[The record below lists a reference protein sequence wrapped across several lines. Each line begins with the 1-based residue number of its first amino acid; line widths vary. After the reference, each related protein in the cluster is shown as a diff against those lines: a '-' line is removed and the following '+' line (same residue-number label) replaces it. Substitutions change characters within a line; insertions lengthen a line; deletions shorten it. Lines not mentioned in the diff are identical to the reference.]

1 MYKHVDSNSEHFK
14 GLEEFGKE
22 MVVEIL
28 QMIPENYEKYTT
40 EIRNGLA
47 NYDYDAI
54 QRGVHSIKS
63 DFRHLIN
70 VQSPVIT
77 FLQDFENRA
86 RDKKNE
92 FKETGSVE
100 EYVNFSADFEKL
112 REMTEPALEE
122 IIRFTDSYLKN
133 H

>member
-1 MYKHVDSNSEHFK
+1 MYKYVDTSSEHFK

-28 QMIPENYEKYTT
+28 QMIPENYEKYTE
-40 EIRNGLA
+40 EIREALVK
-47 NYDYDAI
+47 YDYDVI

-70 VQSPVIT
+70 VKSPVIA

-92 FKETGSVE
+92 LKETGRVE
-100 EYVNFSADFEKL
+100 HHINFSSDFEKL
-112 REMTEPALEE
+112 KELSEPALEE
-122 IIRFTDSYLKN
+122 IVSFIEDYRKK
-133 H
+133 